1 MEGTDSDSD
10 SANKATFFC
19 FERSAG
25 DCLKLD
31 YLFIDTHPDLNEDTL
46 ISIGISNVLVV
57 ILRPDSQDFQGTA
70 VTVDVARK
78 MEIPKMLMVVNKALL
93 AFDFADLR
101 KQVKTTY
108 NVSVAGI
115 LPFSKE
121 MVQLGNKNIFCLRY
135 SEHPISQTMKR
146 IAEQIVG
153 ASLNIRKVL
162 MAGDRL

>member
-1 MEGTDSDSD
+1 MSHS
-10 SANKATFFC
+10 S
-19 FERSAG
+19 RRVRRLS
-25 DCLKLD
+25 
-31 YLFIDTHPDLNEDTL
+31 
-46 ISIGISNVLVV
+46 ISNVLLV
-57 ILRPDSQDFQGTA
+57 ILHPDSQDFQGTA

-115 LPFSKE
+115 LPVSKE

-153 ASLNIRKVL
+153 VSLNIRKVL